1 MPNLQQ
7 NNKQNEIEQMKK
19 KIDLLQNGLK
29 KNEKKQ
35 NQIKNGLMH
44 IGRIRVKKGKGRIFL
59 KP

>member
-19 KIDLLQNGLK
+19 KIDLLQDGLK

-44 IGRIRVKKGKGRIFL
+44 IGRIREKKGKGRIFL